1 MNCVKC
7 GKKINGSEMF
17 CKVCGTNNK
26 VTTDIVNSAIDGN
39 KESLSFLY
47 KLTYKDMYKT
57 VKFAGCPKDSINE
70 VMKDSYVLGFSN
82 LSGLSH
88 PDRFSSW
95 IDKIAIYRTIN
106 QLKDTVVDSF
116 PVSDGEDEEVEFIPE
131 MLKELPNKL
140 VGEKKAKE
148 YIDKILGALSVEQRM
163 TIVIFYYNKLSIK
176 EISHGTGCSENTVK
190 DRLNTGK
197 MAVEKQVEALQKKGT
212 NTYGLAPISYLLLL
226 FESFNNIK
234 GEFDDKSLL
243 NSILENST
251 ATEEDNVPVVNSKKE
266 EPKDEPKEEPKE
278 KSDEAVAPINVKDI
292 SSLAPVDVD
301 DEPTEEE
308 NKEDTDTKENIEDVK
323 VEELSD
329 KADNSTEENKSEN
342 VEATKVIPTE
352 EIKESTLTLDVPL
365 DTYELGASTDS
376 DDLDV
381 ESNYDVPSHAMDI
394 DDDDFEREGKSLGF
408 KIGIGV
414 VVFIVVIA
422 LTVAGYLF
430 YDYNYSDDPII
441 KHETTTQSTT
451 INTSTTAPSSTVPTT
466 VDPDKAKLTNAETV
480 KMISLLLPTDSHHTP
495 NFVSASASD
504 LIDMCINSATNSAND
519 ENAKSL
525 VGDFKKD
532 SNGFYIKKD
541 DVVTAVK
548 SVFGKD
554 VSSSKYDGAYK
565 LKDDKFY
572 TDNPAS
578 GDAYNHSYKIEK
590 IITDDGNALNVYY
603 TYYDNTAKKLR
614 YNHAG
619 VVRNN
624 GDTDY
629 PFTLYGSEELTKSEY
644 KDAIGK

>member
-7 GKKINGSEMF
+7 GKKINGSEVF

-26 VTTDIVNSAIDGN
+26 VTTDIINSAIEGN
-39 KESLSFLY
+39 KESLEFLY

-57 VKFAGCPKDSINE
+57 VKFAGCPKESINE
-70 VMKDSYVLGFSN
+70 VMKDSYVLGYSN

-116 PVSDGEDEEVEFIPE
+116 PVSDGEDDEVEFIPE

-148 YIDKILGALSVEQRM
+148 YIDKILGALTVEQRM

-197 MAVEKQVEALQKKGT
+197 MIVEREVEALQKKGT

-234 GEFDDKSLL
+234 GEFNEKELL
-243 NSILENST
+243 NSILENNT
-251 ATEEDNVPVVNSKKE
+251 ATEEDDVPVKTTNKE
-266 EPKDEPKEEPKE
+266 EKEQPKEQSEEPKE
-278 KSDEAVAPINVKDI
+278 TTDEEQAEPINVRDI
-292 SSLAPVDVD
+292 SSLAPVDVTD
-301 DEPTEEE
+301 DEP
-308 NKEDTDTKENIEDVK
+308 IEDKKEIEDLK
-323 VEELSD
+323 VEDLSD
-329 KADNSTEENKSEN
+329 KEDNSEENTSADMEKTKVISTEE
-342 VEATKVIPTE
+342 V
-352 EIKESTLTLDVPL
+352 KESTLNLDVPL
-365 DTYELGASTDS
+365 DTYELGGDDS
-376 DDLDV
+376 DNIET

-394 DDDDFEREGKSLGF
+394 DDDDFEKEGKSLGF
-408 KIGIGV
+408 KIGMGV
-414 VVFIVVIA
+414 IVFIVVIA

-430 YDYNYSDDPII
+430 YDYNFSDDPII
-441 KHETTTQSTT
+441 KHETTTQTTTVSTAT
-451 INTSTTAPSSTVPTT
+451 TPTTSTQPTT

-480 KMISLLLPTDSHHTP
+480 KMISLLLPTDDHHTP

-532 SNGFYIKKD
+532 SNGFYIKKE

-548 SVFGKD
+548 NVFGKD
-554 VSSSKYDGAYK
+554 VSDSKYNGAYE
-565 LKDDKFY
+565 LKNNKFY
-572 TDNPAS
+572 TDNPS
-578 GDAYNHSYKIEK
+578 SDDAYNHSYKIEK
-590 IITDDGNALNVYY
+590 IVTDDGNALNVYY

-624 GDTDY
+624 GNTDY